1 MINHIQWVIGT
12 TIVEHLNED
21 DATELHLA
29 SIQWMDEVSCSHTLS
44 EIAEFQDD
52 ILDRMFD
59 LNDSTSAVFLGEQQ
73 ELFDLNDSTSAEEG
87 ELVR

>member
-1 MINHIQWVIGT
+1 MINHISWVIGN

-21 DATELHLA
+21 DATELHQATIL
-29 SIQWMDEVSCSHTLS
+29 WMDEVSCSHTLN
-44 EIAEFQDD
+44 EIVEFQDD

-73 ELFDLNDSTSAEEG
+73 ELFDQ
-87 ELVR
+87 